1 MGSETAPSWRQAV
14 AWAYSTAFLDPL
26 SGGRRRAVSG
36 PFKASSG
43 RLLLTS
49 PSTEPAVSGAM
60 NLGFAGRPHVV
71 EVFIEAPGASG
82 SIADKQQPRH
92 WRALRITQDKPFE
105 AQDKPFEAQDKPE
118 TDLLSSSR
126 GSRIRR
132 SLELM
137 FGG

>member
-1 MGSETAPSWRQAV
+1 MGQVRRLPRPYLRNKLSALAGDHPNGAPYEWG
-14 AWAYSTAFLDPL
+14 LKLPL
-26 SGGRRRAVSG
+26 PGDFVRPVRLRS
-36 PFKASSG
+36 

-49 PSTEPAVSGAM
+49 PSTESAVSGAM
-60 NLGFAGRPHVV
+60 NLGLAGRPHVV

-92 WRALRITQDKPFE
+92 WRALRITQDKP
-105 AQDKPFEAQDKPE
+105 E

-137 FGG
+137 SGG